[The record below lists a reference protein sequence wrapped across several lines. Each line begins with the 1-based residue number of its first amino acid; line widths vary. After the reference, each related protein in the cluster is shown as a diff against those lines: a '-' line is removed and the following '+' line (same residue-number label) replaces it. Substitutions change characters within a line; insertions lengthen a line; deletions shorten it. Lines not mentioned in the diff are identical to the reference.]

1 MGGLESYTMTADT
14 INSVINR
21 HPRVLGWLALA
32 LRIVFAGLFVLAGA
46 LKLLDPAAFAME
58 INRYQLIPW
67 WSCALLA
74 LLLPWLEIF
83 VGIALLTHWFSRGA
97 LAWVTALLIVFSLA
111 LLSAMLRGLSIDCG
125 CFGRV
130 WQSTGTFWPLLRN
143 LVLLGMTVFL
153 WWKPRRH

>member
-1 MGGLESYTMTADT
+1 MGDLESYTMTADT
-14 INSVINR
+14 ISSVINP
-21 HPRVLGWLALA
+21 HPRVLGWVALA

-83 VGIALLTHWFSRGA
+83 VGIALLTRWFSRGA

>member
-1 MGGLESYTMTADT
+1 MTADAT
-14 INSVINR
+14 SSVTVPQ
-21 HPRVLGWLALA
+21 PRVLGWIALA
-32 LRIVFAGLFVLAGA
+32 LRIVLAGLFILAGV
-46 LKLLDPAAFAME
+46 LKVLDPAAFAIE

-74 LLLPWLEIF
+74 LLLPWLEIC
-83 VGIALLTHWFSRGA
+83 VGIALLTRWFSRGA
-97 LAWVTALLIVFSLA
+97 LAWITALLIVFSLA

-143 LVLLGMTVFL
+143 LVLLGMTAFL
-153 WWKPRRH
+153 WWKPHRQ